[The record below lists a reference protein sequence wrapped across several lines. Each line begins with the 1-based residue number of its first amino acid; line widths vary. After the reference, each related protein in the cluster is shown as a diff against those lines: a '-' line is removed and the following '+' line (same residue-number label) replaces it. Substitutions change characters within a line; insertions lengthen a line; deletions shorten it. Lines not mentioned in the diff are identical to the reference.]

1 MGEGSD
7 KIMIRESNYIYELQA
22 FADNVLVVASVNDER
37 REWAVYIGSVSGVN
51 HDEEFH
57 RKE

>member
-1 MGEGSD
+1 
-7 KIMIRESNYIYELQA
+7 MIREGNYIYELQA
-22 FADNVLVVASVNDER
+22 FADNGLVVASVNDER